1 MTRCAEHRS
10 RTTHPHPP
18 GIMSKK
24 PTETRVLSPSEYP
37 ESITAPAFPGAHKTP
52 PIFAIQHPLGIYHV
66 EDDGAGIHGVYFTAR
81 RAKKPKRVASAANMA
96 GAFRRISHHEDELLH
111 PRAEREE
118 GKHGPVSIYALGQ
131 RTKEAKPNSP
141 STSHSPMRKPGTTQV
156 FIPRRGIAHSGEPAI
171 LADVPLQVQQYA
183 APWQLAGII
192 ACTK

>member
-1 MTRCAEHRS
+1 
-10 RTTHPHPP
+10 
-18 GIMSKK
+18 MSKK

-52 PIFAIQHPLGIYHV
+52 PIFAIQAPLGIYHV
-66 EDDGAGIHGVYFTAR
+66 EDEGWGTHGVYFTSR

-96 GAFRRISHHEDELLH
+96 GAFRSRTGHVARRARVRDLRWQRHGSHL
-111 PRAEREE
+111 ANV
-118 GKHGPVSIYALGQ
+118 KCS
-131 RTKEAKPNSP
+131 TTSP
-141 STSHSPMRKPGTTQV
+141 STSHSPMRKPGTSQV